1 MLEAQESGSELTC
14 QAAARV
20 ARARAPCIRVGVA
33 VEKPG
38 APQARAGWCAPSV
51 TTPSRKRARA
61 APPAPSLQDPLR
73 SKAKRTIPGPRVL
86 ESKLGTGP
94 TQTTHRS
101 RDPAAAGSLGL
112 ENWTTE
118 GAPPRCTPELGSSVA
133 ATWCREQGGLP
144 TAAGGA
150 GRALGLGL
158 ATSRPGD
165 RSEGQALAGRMARG
179 SCKFL

>member
-1 MLEAQESGSELTC
+1 MVCAVCHDTQPETCAGSASGPLASGPAALQG
-14 QAAARV
+14 QAHNP
-20 ARARAPCIRVGVA
+20 RAH
-33 VEKPG
+33 
-38 APQARAGWCAPSV
+38 
-51 TTPSRKRARA
+51 
-61 APPAPSLQDPLR
+61 
-73 SKAKRTIPGPRVL
+73 VL

-112 ENWTTE
+112 ENWATE